1 MAGLDFLHSIGLV
14 HDDINPHNIM
24 LDDGGRAVI
33 IDFDSC
39 VPLGSRSR
47 GGTPG
52 WSTLP
57 TTVEIKNDEHGL
69 DLVAKFLR
77 GEYDC
82 QDFEAFG
89 MSGCNL
95 SLGLYKIRSGVLQC
109 QKKRIITHNRF
120 SQVYPTGICKDLH
133 LCSVLLVVCQGT
145 RKE

>member
-1 MAGLDFLHSIGLV
+1 MLLPLDEERIVSDVMAGLAFLHSIGLV

-57 TTVEIKNDEHGL
+57 TTAEIKNDEHGL
-69 DLVAKFLR
+69 DLVAKSLR
-77 GEYDC
+77 GEYDG

-89 MSGCNL
+89 M
-95 SLGLYKIRSGVLQC
+95 
-109 QKKRIITHNRF
+109 
-120 SQVYPTGICKDLH
+120 
-133 LCSVLLVVCQGT
+133 
-145 RKE
+145 